1 MSFKVIVAQIMIQL
15 QVNSQMKESGGF
27 RSNRDIYQASSK
39 YSNMIPKTPT
49 DFIDNNQLHHHK
61 TNKQQEEHIA
71 ETSMDDYNDNQKFV
85 YREIGVE
92 DGVNNNCKGIEKQID
107 KEKYLK
113 IYYCNGNGDNNN
125 NTTFPGITN
134 IDGDYSSYEA
144 QIQAGS
150 INSSL
155 YESLKIQNLHTRLDG
170 SSPYKQLTFEIYNQY
185 PLLIN
190 NNKKTSDNIDRIEV
204 QNILAEENE
213 EAEGVTEDGNN
224 SIARSTF
231 GTGDLVTNES
241 QTKSILN
248 EPDIEKRKEDNVTPT
263 KVPATP
269 PKSLAEYVETQTI
282 ATTHVQN
289 INQRHHLVKDLGDQI
304 LHGQPLNVH
313 NLLDV
318 AGSICAGPMGALCDM
333 AAFSKLDCSS
343 LGDLTEHTHNNPDF
357 LAKKYYHPLYAHGVC
372 RWPGCELPL
381 DDMANFVKHLKTEH
395 CLDDRSTAQ
404 ARVQMQVVSQLEMH
418 LQKERDRLQAMM
430 HHLYLTKHF
439 VMPEESQEN
448 ISHIRYKNAIRSVST
463 TPDLNRSNN
472 NSNDD
477 SDGANDLQS
486 FLMSST
492 NMSATRKRICDK
504 SPLALAGGL
513 PYMLERAGLDV
524 QQDPQ
529 FLYPP
534 SPSVPRSTKN

>member
-92 DGVNNNCKGIEKQID
+92 DGVNNNCKG
-107 KEKYLK
+107 
-113 IYYCNGNGDNNN
+113 
-125 NTTFPGITN
+125 
-134 IDGDYSSYEA
+134 
-144 QIQAGS
+144 
-150 INSSL
+150 
-155 YESLKIQNLHTRLDG
+155 
-170 SSPYKQLTFEIYNQY
+170 
-185 PLLIN
+185 
-190 NNKKTSDNIDRIEV
+190 DNIDRIEV

-439 VMPEESQEN
+439 VMPEESQVQEN